1 MSAPDYPTVPSY
13 GSQSPEND
21 TNDLVTTA
29 QHDLATAGDE
39 VKKQAAAIGDE
50 VKQQAAAL
58 GEEAKAQVGE
68 MAEKAKGIAS
78 EQKDLLAGHLGGVSE
93 ALQNAASEL
102 EGRQESGAQYVRM
115 IADGADKLTSTL
127 RDKDVDEI
135 LAIAQ
140 DFGRKQ
146 PAAFLGVAALLGFA
160 ASRFVMASA
169 SRPADTASSG
179 QSMQSSAASSYVDTP
194 PDYSQTVGGRDAGL

>member
-1 MSAPDYPTVPSY
+1 MSAPDTPTYSST
-13 GSQSPEND
+13 GSQSLDRTTDE
-21 TNDLVTTA
+21 LATTA
-29 QHDLATAGDE
+29 QSDLASAGDE
-39 VKKQAAAIGDE
+39 VKRQASAIGDE

-58 GEEAKAQVGE
+58 GEEARTQVGE
-68 MAEKAKGIAS
+68 MAEKAKGMAG
-78 EQKDLLAGHLGGVSE
+78 EQKDLLAGQLGGVSE

-169 SRPADTASSG
+169 SRPAETTRPDHKI
-179 QSMQSSAASSYVDTP
+179 QSSPVTSYTDST
-194 PDYSQTVGGRDAGL
+194 PDYSQAVGGRDAGL

>member
-1 MSAPDYPTVPSY
+1 MSAPDYPTYSPS
-13 GSQSPEND
+13 GSQSLDEN
-21 TNDLVTTA
+21 TNDLATTA
-29 QHDLATAGDE
+29 QNDLASAGDE
-39 VKKQAAAIGDE
+39 VKKQAAAIGEE

-68 MAEKAKGIAS
+68 IAEKAKGMAS
-78 EQKDLLAGHLGGVSE
+78 EQKDLLAGQLGGVSE
-93 ALQNAASEL
+93 ALQNAASDL
-102 EGRQESGAQYVRM
+102 EGRQESSAQYVRM

-169 SRPADTASSG
+169 SRPAETKSTGEATPAG
-179 QSMQSSAASSYVDTP
+179 SYVDTP
-194 PDYSQTVGGRDAGL
+194 PDYAQSVGGRDAGL